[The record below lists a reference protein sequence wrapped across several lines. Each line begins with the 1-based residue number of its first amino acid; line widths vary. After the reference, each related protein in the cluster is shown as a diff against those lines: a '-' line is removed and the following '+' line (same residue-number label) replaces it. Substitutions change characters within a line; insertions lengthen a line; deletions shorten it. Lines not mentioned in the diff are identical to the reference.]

1 MPDLSD
7 LPYSMISNLELDV
20 DVICVC
26 PAGER
31 FRIIFNG
38 DTSQGDR
45 AESPMIFSRDAL
57 RALKT
62 ALARFAL

>member
-7 LPYSMISNLELDV
+7 LPYSVICNLELDV
-20 DVICVC
+20 DVIGVY
-26 PAGER
+26 PIDER
-31 FRIIFNG
+31 FRVIFVG

-45 AESPMIFSRDAL
+45 AESSMIFSRDAL

-62 ALARFAL
+62 ALARFVL